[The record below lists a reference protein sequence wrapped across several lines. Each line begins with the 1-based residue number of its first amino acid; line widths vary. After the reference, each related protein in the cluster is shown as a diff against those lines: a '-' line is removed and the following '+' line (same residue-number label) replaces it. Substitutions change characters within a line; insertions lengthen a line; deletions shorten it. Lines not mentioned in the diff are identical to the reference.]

1 MTIKLNTTVDSEVF
15 VTTAQAVVANAHAGD
30 YYTLAEFED
39 KAAFLEKINADF
51 AEEGK
56 PSTFIFSELPPVF
69 EPLDLLSDG
78 DIDAQLWELLAV
90 EDEDDIDVVVAF
102 AAAFGM
108 AEASEDMNAVE
119 VTLELAKSRL
129 YGKYDSDV
137 EYAYADLE
145 SSGFMENLP
154 PIIENN
160 LDIDSIAAELKQANN
175 VKVSE
180 IPNGNF
186 YFRDH

>member
-1 MTIKLNTTVDSEVF
+1 MSIKLNTNVESEIF
-15 VTTAQAVVANAHAGD
+15 VTTAEAIAANAQAGG
-30 YYTLAEFED
+30 YYTLAEFEN
-39 KAAFLEKINADF
+39 KAAFLEEINADF

-56 PSTFIFSELPPVF
+56 PTTFIFSELPPVF
-69 EPLDLLSDG
+69 EPLDLISDG
-78 DIDAQLWELLAV
+78 DIDAQMWSLLAI

-119 VTLELAKSRL
+119 ATLELAKSRF
-129 YGKYDSDV
+129 YGKYDGDV

-145 SSGFMENLP
+145 NSGFMENLP

-160 LDIDSIAAELKQANN
+160 LDIDSIAAELKQTNN
-175 VKVSE
+175 IKVSE
-180 IPNGNF
+180 TPNGNF